1 MYKKTLF
8 IQGLLLFCTA
18 LSISCSKAPN
28 TPVQNGANTA
38 VPINSYQVTQEKV
51 TGIDTYPGTVVPLHH
66 VELRPQVNGYIT
78 QIFVQDGQKIS
89 KGQKLYEIDRTKY
102 QATYNQAQAA
112 LESAKANLQK
122 VQKDVERYQNL
133 DKQNAIARQRVDYA
147 LTDLRT
153 AQAGLASAEA
163 SLSGAATDLRYSL
176 ITSPLTGVIG
186 ISQVKVGSQVSSGQP
201 LLNTV
206 STDDPI
212 AVDFVISQEEIP
224 RFTVLRQQNI
234 PVDSLFT
241 LQFAN
246 GSVYTYPGKIIAID
260 RAVDPQ
266 TGSIAI
272 RLQFPNPSRRLIAGM
287 SAVVRVLNKD
297 IGEQVVIPFKA
308 VTEQLGEYYAFVIE
322 GDSVNQRKL
331 ELGTQI
337 GDRIVVRNGLQ
348 SGETIVLQG
357 IQRLRQGSKVSL
369 ETVSPSAMR

>member
-8 IQGLLLFCTA
+8 IRGLLLFCTA
-18 LSISCSKAPN
+18 LSISCNKAPK
-28 TPVQNGANTA
+28 TPVQNGANAA
-38 VPINSYQVTQEKV
+38 VPINSYKVTLEKV
-51 TGIDTYPGTVVPLHH
+51 TGIDTYPGTVVPLHD

-78 QIFVQDGQKIS
+78 RIFVQDGQQIS

-112 LESAKANLQK
+112 VESARANLQK

-163 SLSGAATDLRYSL
+163 YLSSAATDLRYSL

-206 STDDPI
+206 SSDDPI
-212 AVDFVISQEEIP
+212 AVDFVISQDEIP
-224 RFTVLRQQNI
+224 RFTVLRRQNI

-241 LQFAN
+241 LQFAD
-246 GSVYTYPGKIIAID
+246 GSVYTYPGKITAID

-272 RLQFPNPSRRLIAGM
+272 RLQFPN
-287 SAVVRVLNKD
+287 
-297 IGEQVVIPFKA
+297 
-308 VTEQLGEYYAFVIE
+308 
-322 GDSVNQRKL
+322 
-331 ELGTQI
+331 
-337 GDRIVVRNGLQ
+337 
-348 SGETIVLQG
+348 
-357 IQRLRQGSKVSL
+357 
-369 ETVSPSAMR
+369 